1 MYIYRDIKMG
11 VRKLNKFLISRKLTI
26 YHPDLH
32 NFVGSRPHNTK
43 NKVIAIDFWLY
54 AHKFLHSARY
64 TNILLGFWN
73 QIMRFLSCGIVP
85 LYVMDGIV
93 PIEKQETVDMRNKK
107 RNNIINRI
115 KEIDRQKD
123 VFINLNELNELN
135 DIKEN
140 LQKKVKRVRT
150 SELNNIHRM
159 FDHMGIP
166 YVRANYEADAMC
178 AKLYKEGIIIACL
191 SDDMDMLA
199 LGCGSTIKFYQ
210 GNVIEY
216 NLAHINRELNITQE
230 QLIDMCILFGTD
242 YLRHPFH
249 LEGEIIHSMIRE
261 HGSILEFLQSHQH
274 PTFNMDNPNI
284 RIIGENYQTVRDI
297 YMNSVI
303 REIIPVNLYN
313 YSIEYISPNKLINF
327 FSKIRGPY
335 DNRFAKKIN
344 DDINM
349 INQMIENNA
358 FAINRS
364 L

>member
-1 MYIYRDIKMG
+1 MG
-11 VRKLNKFLISRKLTI
+11 VRKLNKFLVSRNLTI
-26 YHPDLH
+26 YHHNMH
-32 NFVGSRPHNTK
+32 NFIESRRCDTK

-73 QIMRFLSCGIVP
+73 QIMRFLSCGVVP
-85 LYVMDGIV
+85 LYVMDGTI
-93 PIEKQETVDMRNKK
+93 PIEKQETVDMRNKQ
-107 RNNIINRI
+107 RNNIIDRI
-115 KEIDRQKD
+115 KEIDKQKD
-123 VFINLNELNELN
+123 VFINLNELNE
-135 DIKEN
+135 IKEK
-140 LQKKVKRVRT
+140 LQKKVKRIRT
-150 SELNNIHRM
+150 SELHNIHRM
-159 FDHMGIP
+159 FDQMGIP

-178 AKLYKEGIIIACL
+178 AKLYQEGIIMACL

-199 LGCGSTIKFYQ
+199 LGCGSTIKFHQ

-216 NLAHINRELNITQE
+216 NLAHIIRELDITQE
-230 QLIDMCILFGTD
+230 QLIDMCIMFGTD

-249 LEGEIIHSMIRE
+249 IEGDIMHTMIRE
-261 HGSILEFLQSHQH
+261 HGSILELLQSHQH

-284 RIIGENYQTVRDI
+284 RIIGENYQNVRDI
-297 YMNSVI
+297 YMNSTI
-303 REIIPVNLYN
+303 REIIPASLYN

-327 FSKIRGPY
+327 FSKIRGSD